1 MDNAMFRELLES
13 VEQMDAMVRD
23 KQKPSRRFEYPEPEV
38 KAIREKTGLS
48 QSRFALLIGVSKRTL
63 ENWEQGRR
71 HPTGPAKALLKIVD
85 ADSESAIRALHGE
98 SLPRSRAGMSAGA

>member
-1 MDNAMFRELLES
+1 MDNAMFNELLKS
-13 VEQMDAMVRD
+13 VEQMDDIVQGKR
-23 KQKPSRRFEYPEPEV
+23 KPARQFEFPELEV

-48 QSRFALLIGVSKRTL
+48 QGRFAVLIGVSKRTL

-85 ADSESAIRALHGE
+85 ADPENAIRALHG
-98 SLPRSRAGMSAGA
+98 